1 LNASSLVGTWALESW
16 ESVDSSGEVDEP
28 FGKRPVGY
36 IMYGPDGY
44 MSVAFM
50 SAGRKP
56 FAAGDILG
64 GTPVEKNAAIG
75 TYISYCGRYEIE
87 GDRVRHRIE
96 VSLFPNWI
104 GTTQERIF
112 SLQGDVLRL
121 STMPTLVKG
130 RMQTG
135 HLQWKRAPGA

>member
-1 LNASSLVGTWALESW
+1 MNASSLAGTWALDSW
-16 ESVDSSGEVDEP
+16 ESVDASGEVDQP

-36 IMYGPDGY
+36 IMYGLDGY

-50 SAGRKP
+50 SPGRKA

-64 GTPVEKNAAIG
+64 GTPAEKDAAVG
-75 TYISYCGRYEIE
+75 TYISYCGRYEME
-87 GDRVRHRIE
+87 GDRVRHHIE

-104 GTTQERIF
+104 GTTQERIV
-112 SLQGDVLRL
+112 SLRGDMLRL

-130 RMQTG
+130 KMQTG
-135 HLQWKRAPGA
+135 HLVWKRAPVA